1 MVSIC
6 GKIIPG
12 LACLFQSFLQLCFWS
27 ILIVFLIVFLIVL
40 WIILVLETQVRGRRN
55 HCSLAAGRRTYS
67 PGSICDCECR
77 DKSSGGLKG
86 NLQCE
91 SYLIPCANPYVAL
104 FAVDILY
111 IYSWLFCRG
120 GSSSIPTMHHG
131 MEHIC
136 TTICKYG
143 ISETPVTWIHHVV
156 LDINICDKY
165 VLCIANLN
173 HFQPEVL
180 QM

>member
-1 MVSIC
+1 
-6 GKIIPG
+6 
-12 LACLFQSFLQLCFWS
+12 
-27 ILIVFLIVFLIVL
+27 LIVFLIVFLIVL

-67 PGSICDCECR
+67 PGSICDCELR

-111 IYSWLFCRG
+111 IFRDCFVG
-120 GSSSIPTMHHG
+120 VDP
-131 MEHIC
+131 
-136 TTICKYG
+136 
-143 ISETPVTWIHHVV
+143 PV
-156 LDINICDKY
+156 
-165 VLCIANLN
+165 
-173 HFQPEVL
+173 FQPCTMEWNIFVQL
-180 QM
+180 YANMEYLKLL